1 MTIPTNVLRCLEDRG
16 ANFEIRAH
24 PAAVTATEIA
34 QAAHVSGDIVVK
46 AVVLKDDKGLV
57 VALLPATHVLLVRP
71 LAKYLGRP
79 LELADEAD
87 FQGRFPDCDTGAVPA
102 LTLPYDVTTVVDS
115 VLLEAPRL
123 FLESG
128 SHRDLVALSG
138 DDFRRLYADS
148 DTLVFSAHK
157 P

>member
-1 MTIPTNVLRCLEDRG
+1 MTIPTTVLRCLEDRG

-24 PAAVTATEIA
+24 PAAVTATEVA

-46 AVVLKDDKGLV
+46 AVVLKDRDGLV

-71 LAKYLGRP
+71 IAKFLGRE
-79 LELADEAD
+79 LEIAVEAD
-87 FQGRFPDCDTGAVPA
+87 FEELFPDCDTGAVPA
-102 LTLPYDVTTVVDS
+102 LTLPYGVTTIVDT
-115 VLLEAPRL
+115 VLFEAPRL

-128 SHRDLVALSG
+128 SHSDLVAVSG
-138 DDFRRLYADS
+138 ADFGRLYADS
-148 DTLVFSAHK
+148 DSLEFSVHK